1 MLKKHLII
9 RLKFFLN
16 IKTHN
21 YEHKIHQSQFR
32 RDSLQT
38 IRKPKR
44 HARPNRYYEIPKQPA
59 SKPQQNLKGRN
70 RGV

>member
-1 MLKKHLII
+1 MLFANKIKH
-9 RLKFFLN
+9 
-16 IKTHN
+16 

-38 IRKPKR
+38 IRKPKC
-44 HARPNRYYEIPKQPA
+44 HARFNRHYEIPKQPA
-59 SKPQQNLKGRN
+59 PKPQQNPKGRN